1 MVSTYMFRFSMIVG
15 VIIIMATLIFGYLF
29 FEPFLTEK
37 EEIITVLNV
46 EKWGNESGRYF
57 IFTKDEVFLNSNDYY
72 QNKHNAD
79 EMFKQFRKGYTYKV
93 KVVGIYMSF
102 IPRFRNILQIM
113 ESSPNEYF
121 PQSNLDY

>member
-1 MVSTYMFRFSMIVG
+1 MVSTYMFRFSMIIG
-15 VIIIMATLIFGYLF
+15 VIIILATLIFGYLF

-37 EEIITVLNV
+37 EETITVINI
-46 EKWGNESGRYF
+46 EKWGNEKGRYF
-57 IFTKDEVFLNSNDYY
+57 IFTEDEVFLNADDYY

-102 IPRFRNILQIM
+102 IPRFRNILQII
-113 ESSPNEYF
+113 ESS
-121 PQSNLDY
+121 SNNYSPKK

>member
-1 MVSTYMFRFSMIVG
+1 MVSTYMFRFSIIIG
-15 VIIIMATLIFGYLF
+15 VIIILATLIFGYLF

-37 EEIITVLNV
+37 EETITVINI
-46 EKWGNESGRYF
+46 EKWGNEKGRYF
-57 IFTKDEVFLNSNDYY
+57 IFTEDEVFLNADDYY

-102 IPRFRNILQIM
+102 IPRFRNILQII
-113 ESSPNEYF
+113 ESN
-121 PQSNLDY
+121 SNNYTPTR

>member
-1 MVSTYMFRFSMIVG
+1 MVSTYMFRFSMIIG
-15 VIIIMATLIFGYLF
+15 VIIILATLIFGYLF

-37 EEIITVLNV
+37 EETITVLNI
-46 EKWGNESGRYF
+46 EKWGNEKGRYF
-57 IFTKDEVFLNSNDYY
+57 VFTEDEVFLNANDYY

-102 IPRFRNILQIM
+102 IPRFRNILQII
-113 ESSPNEYF
+113 ESS
-121 PQSNLDY
+121 SNNYSPSR